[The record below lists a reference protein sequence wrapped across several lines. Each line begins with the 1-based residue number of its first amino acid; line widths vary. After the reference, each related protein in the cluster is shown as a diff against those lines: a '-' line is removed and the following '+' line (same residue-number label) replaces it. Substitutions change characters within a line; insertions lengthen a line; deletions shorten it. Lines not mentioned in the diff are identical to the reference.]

1 MHCTRGIVTSLRWCS
16 STSRKSARPPSRGVS
31 LALGAAS
38 LHLPLLS
45 GSSNTGW
52 ITSGEYSR
60 LCCFCVC
67 VNRGLY
73 ELLRKRSCHT
83 NSAMKK
89 FGVVCHANTRF
100 NAAFRRIVRRVNTSR
115 CYGYYNRSWLLPKR
129 AERRRA
135 RKQFR
140 APPPSQA
147 GPLCCYVCAL
157 GARCCPSTGRCWPPP
172 PPVEKLLVDHRS
184 PG

>member
-1 MHCTRGIVTSLRWCS
+1 MPARALHAGHRHLAAMVQQHITQIF
-16 STSRKSARPPSRGVS
+16 ARPPTRGVS

-73 ELLRKRSCHT
+73 ELLRKRSRHT

-100 NAAFRRIVRRVNTSR
+100 NAACQHFEM
-115 CYGYYNRSWLLPKR
+115 LPVIT
-129 AERRRA
+129 EN
-135 RKQFR
+135 
-140 APPPSQA
+140 
-147 GPLCCYVCAL
+147 
-157 GARCCPSTGRCWPPP
+157 RCCPNERNDGGHKIDFALRFRPRQTP
-172 PPVEKLLVDHRS
+172 LLLLCMRTRGTLLSIHWS
-184 PG
+184 LLAAAAAC